1 MTITNV
7 YLGAEEND
15 GSGDAIRDAFSKVND
30 NFSYLSDAVLSGTES
45 TIISA
50 FSLTAGSIISNTYV
64 LVDTYVNAD
73 AIVGNTVT
81 SNGNLFVS
89 TDGAYIIGNLT
100 VIGNL
105 SVSGSQAAAQAQAS
119 TASLL
124 NLHYSAVPLVVD
136 DDRDIGLVWQ
146 YYTSGL
152 EKKAFL
158 GWQNSTESL
167 IYWDN
172 ITESVGNVIT
182 SGVPGNVQVGSM
194 LIANTTAATSNVTGA
209 LRVLGGVSVQGNL
222 YVLSNIVADRANIG
236 NVSFGWHEGVL
247 NFGGSDTIYI
257 NGSPV
262 QTAAQAFNG
271 GTIGL
276 PTIFQSATSS
286 TGLGTG
292 AVRIVGGLSA
302 NGNAYIGG
310 NIVVADIT
318 GNILGNITG
327 NIIGNILTNSQ
338 PYITS
343 LGSLSTLSMA
353 GQINAQNIV
362 PLSNLTHTLGTGNTT
377 RWLKIWTYDLDV
389 SGTLTGVIAGSGGT
403 FTGNIGINTSTNAG
417 LTTTQPNA
425 YLFNENATTVKIAG
439 GGVADFDNNTQAT
452 STSTGAIQLKGGM
465 SINSGNLYIGGSGGR
480 AIIATGNI
488 IPSSNNSVSNN
499 IGSDTA
505 WWNTFY
511 GVSTQARYADLAEHY
526 KPDAEYSAGT
536 VLVFGGDEEVT
547 VTNMFADHRVAG
559 VVSTDPA
566 YLMNAASPGIPV
578 ALRGRVPVKV
588 IGPVTKGDLLVT
600 SNTAGTA
607 ISVGNDASFGIKI
620 FAKSLVTS
628 NDENERIIEA
638 VIL

>member
-15 GSGDAIRDAFSKVND
+15 GSGDAIRSAFSKVND

-50 FSLTAGSIISNTYV
+50 FSLTAGSIISNSYV
-64 LVDTYVNAD
+64 LANSWMNA
-73 AIVGNTVT
+73 ASLVGNTVT

-89 TDGAYIIGNLT
+89 QDGAYIIGNVT

-105 SVSGSQAAAQAQAS
+105 VVSGSQAAAQAQAS

-146 YYTSGL
+146 YYTTSP

-194 LIANTTAATSNVTGA
+194 LIANTTPATSNVTGA
-209 LRVLGGVSVQGNL
+209 LKVLGGVGIQGNL
-222 YVLSNIVADRANIG
+222 YVLSNIVANKANIG

-276 PTIFQSATSS
+276 ATIFQSATPS
-286 TGLGTG
+286 TGLATG

-327 NIIGNILTNSQ
+327 NVIGNILTNTQ
-338 PYITS
+338 PFITS
-343 LGSLSTLSMA
+343 LGSLTSLNMG
-353 GQINAQNIV
+353 GQINAQSIV

-403 FTGNIGINTSTNAG
+403 FTGNIGINTGTNAG

-465 SINSGNLYIGGSGGR
+465 SINSGNLYIGGSGGT
-480 AIIATGNI
+480 ALVHTGDL
-488 IPSSNNSVSNN
+488 IPTSNVVFN
-499 IGSDTA
+499 IGSPTA
-505 WWNTFY
+505 WYNTFY

-526 KPDAEYSAGT
+526 KPDANYDAGT
-536 VLVFGGDEEVT
+536 VLIFGGDEEVT
-547 VTNMFADHRVAG
+547 VTDIFADHRVAG
-559 VVSTDPA
+559 VVSTNPA
-566 YLMNAASPGIPV
+566 YLMNAANPGIPM
-578 ALRGRVPVKV
+578 ALRGRVPVKL
-588 IGPVTKGDLLVT
+588 IGPVNKGDLLVT
-600 SNTAGTA
+600 SSVKGVA
-607 ISVGNDASFGIKI
+607 ISIGNDTSYGNKI

-628 NDENERIIEA
+628 IDTNEKIIEA

>member
-1 MTITNV
+1 VTITNV

-136 DDRDIGLVWQ
+136 DARDIGLVWQ
-146 YYTSGL
+146 YYTTGP

-167 IYWDN
+167 VFLDN
-172 ITESVGNVIT
+172 ITESAANVIT
-182 SGVPGNVQVGSM
+182 AGTPGNVQVGSL
-194 LIANTTAATSNVTGA
+194 LISNSTAATSNTTGA
-209 LRVLGGVSVQGNL
+209 LKITGGGSIQGNL
-222 YVLSNIVADRANIG
+222 YVQSNIIANQITAG
-236 NVSFGWHEGVL
+236 NVSFAWHEGIL
-247 NFGGSDTIYI
+247 NFGGTDTIYI

>member
-15 GSGDAIRDAFSKVND
+15 GSGDAIRSAFGKVND

-50 FSLTAGSIISNTYV
+50 FSLTAGSIISNSYV
-64 LVDTYVNAD
+64 LANSWMNA
-73 AIVGNTVT
+73 ASLVANTVT

-89 TDGAYIIGNLT
+89 QDGAYIIGNVT

-105 SVSGSQAAAQAQAS
+105 VVSGSQAAAQAQAS

-146 YYTSGL
+146 YYTTSP

-194 LIANTTAATSNVTGA
+194 LIANTTPATSNVTGA
-209 LRVLGGVSVQGNL
+209 LKVSGGVGIQGNL
-222 YVLSNIVADRANIG
+222 YVLSNIVAAKANIG

-276 PTIFQSATSS
+276 ATIFQSTTPS
-286 TGLGTG
+286 TGLATG

-327 NIIGNILTNSQ
+327 NVIGNILTNTQ
-338 PYITS
+338 PFITS
-343 LGSLSTLSMA
+343 LGSLTSLNMG
-353 GQINAQNIV
+353 GQINAQSIV
-362 PLSNLTHTLGTGNTT
+362 PLSNLSHTLGTGNTT

-389 SGTLTGVIAGSGGT
+389 SGTMSGAISGSGGT
-403 FTGNIGINTSTNAG
+403 FSGNVGINTGTNAG

-425 YLFNENATTVKIAG
+425 YLFNENATTVRIAG
-439 GGVADFDNNTQAT
+439 GGRAEFDSNLQAT
-452 STSTGAIQLKGGM
+452 STTTGAIVLQGGM
-465 SINSGNLYIGGSGGR
+465 SIATGNLYIGGSGGT
-480 AIIATGNI
+480 ALVHTGDL
-488 IPSSNNSVSNN
+488 IPTSNVVFN
-499 IGSDTA
+499 IGSPTA
-505 WWNTFY
+505 WYNTFY

-526 KPDAEYSAGT
+526 KPDANYDAGT
-536 VLVFGGDEEVT
+536 VLIFGGDEEVT
-547 VTNMFADHRVAG
+547 VTDIFADHRVAG
-559 VVSTDPA
+559 VVSTNPA
-566 YLMNAASPGIPV
+566 YLMNAANPGIPM
-578 ALRGRVPVKV
+578 ALRGRVPVKL
-588 IGPVTKGDLLVT
+588 IGPVNKGDLLVT
-600 SNTAGTA
+600 SSVKGVA
-607 ISVGNDASFGIKI
+607 ISIGNDTSYGNKI

-628 NDENERIIEA
+628 IDTNEKIIEA

>member
-172 ITESVGNVIT
+172 ITESVSNVIT

-209 LRVLGGVSVQGNL
+209 LQVLGGVSVQGNL

-247 NFGGSDTIYI
+247 NFGGTDTIYI

-276 PTIFQSATSS
+276 STIFQSATSS

-389 SGTLTGVIAGSGGT
+389 SGTITGAIIGSGGT
-403 FTGNIGINTSTNAG
+403 FTGNIAINTPINSG
-417 LTTTQPNA
+417 LTTTQSTA

-607 ISVGNDASFGIKI
+607 ISVGNDANFGIKI

>member
-1 MTITNV
+1 VTITNV

>member
-136 DDRDIGLVWQ
+136 DARDIGLVWQ
-146 YYTSGL
+146 YYTTGP

-167 IYWDN
+167 VFLDN
-172 ITESVGNVIT
+172 ITESAANVIT
-182 SGVPGNVQVGSM
+182 AGTPGNVQVGSL
-194 LIANTTAATSNVTGA
+194 LISNSTAATSNTTGA
-209 LRVLGGVSVQGNL
+209 LKITGGGSIQGNL
-222 YVLSNIVADRANIG
+222 YVQSNIIANQITAG
-236 NVSFGWHEGVL
+236 NVSFAWHEGIL
-247 NFGGSDTIYI
+247 NFGGTDTIYI